1 VPKHDD
7 DEQFEIY
14 LRQFRPREPEPLPNG
29 KRVRLTRRAFAMGAC
44 AAVAAVAIVVVLT
57 MGRGAEL
64 DRSASSAERGLIE
77 LASIPQPL
85 TIRKANA
92 LVAHAPSLQAAMD
105 LMAFHPQSAAIPKN
119 QQSALFVLSKE
130 KN

>member
-1 VPKHDD
+1 
-7 DEQFEIY
+7 
-14 LRQFRPREPEPLPNG
+14 
-29 KRVRLTRRAFAMGAC
+29 M
-44 AAVAAVAIVVVLT
+44 VVLA
-57 MGRGAEL
+57 MGRGGRL
-64 DRSASSAERGLIE
+64 GRSGGAERGHTE
-77 LASIPQPL
+77 LAPIPQPL

-105 LMAFHPQSAAIPKN
+105 LMAFHPQSAVTPKN

>member
-1 VPKHDD
+1 MPMHDD

-44 AAVAAVAIVVVLT
+44 AAAAAVAITVVLT
-57 MGRGAEL
+57 MGRGGRL
-64 DRSASSAERGLIE
+64 DRSGGAERGHIE
-77 LASIPQPL
+77 LAPIPPPL

-105 LMAFHPQSAAIPKN
+105 LMAFHPQSAVTPKN
-119 QQSALFVLSKE
+119 RQSALFVLSKE